1 MAFGSSKAAGPDRAM
16 AEINMVPLIDVVL
29 VLLVLFIL
37 AAPMAAQSVKVSL
50 PATEVLPSQAET
62 DPIDIQLHADG
73 SIVDALGLKIDV
85 YALAQTEPGAPI
97 AEQTI
102 RIWSDQEVRYEYLAN
117 LMVELRRQG
126 YRQISLMTRRK

>member
-50 PATEVLPSQAET
+50 PATEVLPSQAEIH
-62 DPIDIQLHADG
+62 PIDIQLHADG